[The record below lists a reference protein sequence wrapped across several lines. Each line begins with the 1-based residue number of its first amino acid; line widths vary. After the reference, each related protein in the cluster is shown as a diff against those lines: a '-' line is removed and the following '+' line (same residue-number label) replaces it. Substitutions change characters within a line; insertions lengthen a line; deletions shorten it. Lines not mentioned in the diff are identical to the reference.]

1 MKPTYAELRSYTH
14 YSFLRGASH
23 PSELIARA
31 VELELPAMGIT
42 DINGVYGLPKA
53 YLEAKKHSSFKL
65 IAGAEVRLK
74 SLGAELPPLSLLAQN
89 RKGYGLL
96 CRLLTTAHAEK
107 EKGEAY
113 LELEQLLAQ
122 LTSTDNG
129 LIAISHGSEKIQT
142 LKEIFGKNL
151 YLPLSRFLDHAD
163 RARTDSAKEF
173 SKKYDVKI
181 IATNEV
187 AYHQR
192 ERRQLQDTLTCIR
205 EGCTLDQAG
214 YRLFSNSERYLK
226 SHQEMSQLFSDMPEA
241 LSRTL
246 EIAESCNFS
255 MSELKYRYPS
265 EWIPAGETAQS
276 HLDTLV
282 WKGAAGRY
290 HGLIP
295 DDVRKQIEH
304 ELQLIQQLGYA
315 DYFLTIWEIVE
326 FARSRKILCQGRGSG
341 ANSVV
346 CYCLEITAI
355 DPVRMNL
362 LFERFIS
369 AERGEP
375 PDIDVDFEHE
385 RREEVIQHIYEKY
398 GRDRAGMVAA
408 VVTYRSRSTIREISK
423 VFGCEMD
430 RRDYKNLEDTSEI
443 KQRLDPLINEL
454 KGFPRH
460 LSIHS
465 GGFTLSADPMIEIV
479 PIEPARMEGRTIVQ
493 WDKNDLDALGLIKVD
508 ILSLGMLSALRKT
521 IDLVNYS
528 RPSET
533 PLTLAT
539 IPADDVE
546 TYKMIRRADTV
557 GVFQIESRAQMSMLP
572 RLLPENF
579 YDLVIEIALV
589 RPGPIQGKMV
599 HPYLR
604 RRRQLEPVDIPHPAL
619 EPILRKTL
627 GVPLFQEQVMKIAI
641 ALAGFTPGESDELR
655 RAIGAW
661 RSSGSIDKIG
671 MKLKTGLIASGL
683 SEEYAERIFQQI
695 QGFAEYGFPES
706 HSASFAILAYASS
719 WLKCHYPAEF
729 CCALVNSQPM
739 GFYASHT
746 LIDDAKRHG
755 ARVLPLDPAIS
766 VWDCEMEDGAV
777 RLGWRLVAGIN
788 ENEVKR
794 LLAERARKPWKGLLD
809 FLSRSGLRRNIL
821 HKLAL
826 GDAFKCFEGYDQ
838 RHALWEILGQEIV
851 INSDVNIKNSPQLS
865 LFSGIEEKSAQ
876 KVFSE
881 FDDYQA
887 IVSDY
892 TTYGVSHRGHP
903 MKVLRQQFKKLREL
917 TTTRARSLPSG
928 QFTTAAGVLIVAQ
941 SPPTANETRFATLED
956 ENGFLDLILHKAIFE
971 KYAATI
977 LDHTLL
983 IVKGVIQRDGE
994 SISMI
999 AKDIQPFMIHSETPQ
1014 TRPLLSEGIRNTHC
1028 SPHIAE

>member
-1 MKPTYAELRSYTH
+1 MSSPTNPIYAELRSYTH
-14 YSFLRGASH
+14 YSFLRGASQ

-31 VELELPAMGIT
+31 AELELPALAVT

-53 YLEAKKHSSFKL
+53 YLETLNHKAFKL

-74 SLGAELPPLSLLAQN
+74 HLGQELPPLTLLAQN

-107 EKGEAY
+107 EKGEAF
-113 LELEQLLAQ
+113 LELEQLRNQ
-122 LTSTDNG
+122 GPSG
-129 LIAISHGSEKIQT
+129 LIAIAHGSDQFHA
-142 LKEIFGKNL
+142 LKEIFDKNL
-151 YLPLSRFLDHAD
+151 YLPLSRFLDHED
-163 RARTDSAKEF
+163 RARTQTAKDF

-187 AYHQR
+187 AYHQK
-192 ERRQLQDTLTCIR
+192 ERRRLQDTLTCIR
-205 EGCTLDQAG
+205 ETCTLDQAG
-214 YRLFSNSERYLK
+214 YLLFSNSERYLK
-226 SHQEMSQLFSDMPEA
+226 SHAEMAQLFSDMPHA
-241 LSRTL
+241 LSQTL
-246 EIAESCNFS
+246 KIADSCTFS

-265 EWIPAGETAQS
+265 EWIPAGESAQS
-276 HLDTLV
+276 YLERLT
-282 WKGAAGRY
+282 WKGADGRY
-290 HGLIP
+290 GGLVP
-295 DDVRKQIEH
+295 DDVQKQITH
-304 ELQLIQQLGYA
+304 ELGLIQQLGYA

-326 FARSRKILCQGRGSG
+326 FAVARKILCQGRGSG

-346 CYCLEITAI
+346 CYCLGITAI

-408 VVTYRSRSTIREISK
+408 VVTYRTRSAIREVSK
-423 VFGCEMD
+423 VFGQEMD
-430 RRDYKNLEDTSEI
+430 RRDYEELDESDPKRQLI
-443 KQRLDPLINEL
+443 DPLITEL

-493 WDKNDLDALGLIKVD
+493 WDKYDLDALGLIKVD
-508 ILSLGMLSALRKT
+508 ILALGMLTTLRKT
-521 IDLVNYS
+521 MDLIQHAN
-528 RPSET
+528 PDQ
-533 PLTLAT
+533 PALTLAT
-539 IPADDVE
+539 IPADDGK
-546 TYKMIRRADTV
+546 TYEMIQKADTV

-572 RLLPENF
+572 RLLPKNF
-579 YDLVIEIALV
+579 YDLVIEVALV

-599 HPYLR
+599 HPYLQR
-604 RRRQLEPVDIPHPAL
+604 RRGLEPIDIPHPAL

-641 ALAGFTPGESDELR
+641 VLAGFTPGESDELR

-671 MKLKTGLIASGL
+671 RKLMVGLIKSGL
-683 SEEYAERIFQQI
+683 SQEYADRIFQQI

-755 ARVLPLDPAIS
+755 ALVLPLDPS
-766 VWDCEMEDGAV
+766 LSNWDCEMEGGAI
-777 RLGWRLVAGIN
+777 RLGWRLVAGIS
-788 ENEVKR
+788 EKEVEK
-794 LLAERARKPWKGLLD
+794 LLAERARKPWSGLLD

-821 HKLAL
+821 HRLAL
-826 GDAFKCFEGYDQ
+826 GDAFKNFGGGYDQ
-838 RHALWEILGQEIV
+838 RHALWEILAQEIV
-851 INSDVNIKNSPQLS
+851 ISSNTHASGANSAQLS
-865 LFSGIEEKSAQ
+865 LFSGIAESRPE
-876 KVFSE
+876 KVFSGL
-881 FDDYQA
+881 DDYQT

-892 TTYGVSHRGHP
+892 RTYGVSHRGHP
-903 MKVLRQQFKKLREL
+903 MEALRRNYKKLRDL
-917 TTTRARSLPSG
+917 TTTRARAFASG
-928 QFTTAAGVLIVAQ
+928 TFTTAAGILIVAQ

-956 ENGFLDLILHKAIFE
+956 ENGFLDLILHKSVFE
-971 KYAATI
+971 KYAETI

-983 IVKGVIQRDGE
+983 VVKGVIQKDGG

-999 AKDIQPFMIHSETPQ
+999 AKDIQPFLLYEQTPQ
-1014 TRPLLSEGIRNTHC
+1014 TKPLLSEGVSGFSIR
-1028 SPHIAE
+1028 